1 MSTRLTWRGLGRW
14 QKRFFAL
21 ALLYSA
27 LHLAYSVATYNPIA
41 TPSISSD
48 FHASYQEAAH
58 WKKTGELKLMGA
70 TNMPYPIF
78 FYWWI
83 SPLTAVPYASLS
95 SGLYLAQFFLF
106 AWALLLL
113 VRTAA
118 PDSIA
123 RLMECGVAF
132 MLAVNFQPFLEIL
145 SQHKVEGL
153 EFFLICVALFL
164 FKKGKDL
171 PSGAVIFFAAALK
184 YLPGFLVIYFLLKR
198 EWRVLAGFLLAAVVC
213 VTAFILLHGT
223 EAFWNLGVR
232 QTLWLGF
239 SPAAESNH
247 MNSVFELQSLT
258 QIVNRFFTRVDPAA
272 FKEMLQR
279 AQSVWVTTP
288 EAAWRTAMALKLLFF
303 CAFLFWIRE
312 RYSPLYRRQAWPV
325 VLLEI
330 SLALAMIPILF
341 KPFRLQYGILLLPAF
356 VTTGLIMLEH
366 RQRLKRLEKILFGAG
381 YALSAMLIP
390 GGLLNRLPPHP
401 LWENSYARLYAWWGL
416 PFYGYLLLGISALVC
431 RRRLQHESP

>member
-1 MSTRLTWRGLGRW
+1 MRLTWRGLGRW
-14 QKRFFAL
+14 QKGLFAL
-21 ALLYSA
+21 ALLYST
-27 LHLAYSVATYNPIA
+27 LHLAYSVAVYNPIA

-48 FHASYQEAAH
+48 FHVSYQEAAH

-95 SGLYLAQFFLF
+95 AGLYLAQFFLF

-123 RLMECGVAF
+123 RPMELLVAF

-153 EFFLICVALFL
+153 EFFLICAALFL
-164 FKKGKDL
+164 YKKGKDL
-171 PSGAVIFFAAALK
+171 PSGTMIFVAAALK
-184 YLPGFLVIYFLLKR
+184 YLPGFLAIYFLLKR
-198 EWRVLAGFLLAAVVC
+198 EWRVLAGVLLAAGVC
-213 VTAFILLHGT
+213 VTAFILLHGAGT
-223 EAFWNLGVR
+223 FWNLGVR
-232 QTLWLGF
+232 QTLWLGL
-239 SPAAESNH
+239 SPVAESNQ
-247 MNSVFELQSLT
+247 MNAVFELQSLT
-258 QIVNRFFTRVDPAA
+258 QIVNRFFTRVDPASC
-272 FKEMLQR
+272 KEMLQR

-288 EAAWRTAMALKLLFF
+288 EAAWRTGMALKLLFF
-303 CAFLFWIRE
+303 CLFLFWIRE
-312 RYSPLYRRQAWPV
+312 RYSPLYRRRAWPV

-366 RQRLKRLEKILFGAG
+366 WQRLKRTEKILFGVG
-381 YALSAMLIP
+381 YCLSGMLIP

-401 LWENSYARLYAWWGL
+401 LWGNSYARLYAWWGF

-431 RRRLQHESP
+431 LRRLQREIS